1 MTKRIQTYQD
11 LVNEK
16 EHLEELLKVQ
26 KETLRQDLR
35 EIKEELKPL
44 RSAVAFAGRLVTKD
58 RTNTILNAGADTL
71 INLVLKNVFLS
82 RAGWFTRL
90 VVPFLAKNY
99 SSHFISVNKDSI
111 VKKLF
116 SWIGK
121 KNSNGKEKLHDHQ

>member
-11 LVNEK
+11 LLDEK
-16 EHLEELLKVQ
+16 ERLQALLQMQ
-26 KETLRQDLR
+26 KETVRQDLQ

-44 RSAVAFAGRLVTKD
+44 RSAASFAARLLTKD

-71 INLVLKNVFLS
+71 INLVIKNIVLS

-90 VVPFLAKNY
+90 VVPFFAKNY
-99 SSHFISVNKDSI
+99 SSHFISEKKDVI
-111 VKKLF
+111 IKKLF

-121 KNSNGKEKLHDHQ
+121 KNANGQEGHDHD